1 MKIKILIPIFN
12 DWNSV
17 KLLIKNIDIAIK
29 DINAD
34 FSVII
39 VNDASTQ
46 EKPDNILSF
55 RNLKSIKIINMI
67 SNRGHG
73 RCNAAGLKYIYE
85 KEDFDYVLPMDGDGE
100 DRPEEIVQFV
110 EKIIK
115 NPNISVVGKR
125 VKRSENNIFK
135 FCYEVHKIIT
145 YIFTGKLI
153 RFGHFTCIP
162 KSVVKKMI
170 NEKATWNCYSAS
182 LVKITKIRDSIPSIR
197 GKRYFDLSKMSFYN
211 LITHSLSIIS
221 VFKTN
226 VIIRSLGFIILY
238 SLIIQNNFSI
248 ITSFPIVLIIIF
260 NILILKLS
268 QRENMQEYD
277 KCLEN
282 ISDID
287 VVKND

>member
-100 DRPEEIVQFV
+100 DRPDEIVQFV
-110 EKIIK
+110 EKITK

-282 ISDID
+282 ISDIY

>member
-100 DRPEEIVQFV
+100 DRPDEIVQFV

>member
-17 KLLIKNIDIAIK
+17 RLLITNIDKVIS

-100 DRPEEIVQFV
+100 DRPDEIVQFV
-110 EKIIK
+110 EKITK

-135 FCYEVHKIIT
+135 DR
-145 YIFTGKLI
+145 L
-153 RFGHFTCIP
+153 
-162 KSVVKKMI
+162 
-170 NEKATWNCYSAS
+170 A
-182 LVKITKIRDSIPSIR
+182 L
-197 GKRYFDLSKMSFYN
+197 
-211 LITHSLSIIS
+211 
-221 VFKTN
+221 FK
-226 VIIRSLGFIILY
+226 
-238 SLIIQNNFSI
+238 
-248 ITSFPIVLIIIF
+248 P
-260 NILILKLS
+260 
-268 QRENMQEYD
+268 
-277 KCLEN
+277 
-282 ISDID
+282 
-287 VVKND
+287 

>member
-100 DRPEEIVQFV
+100 DRPDEIVQFV
-110 EKIIK
+110 EKITK

-282 ISDID
+282 ISDIEI
-287 VVKND
+287 VKND

>member
-55 RNLKSIKIINMI
+55 RSLKSIKIINMI

-100 DRPEEIVQFV
+100 DRPDEIVQFV

>member
-260 NILILKLS
+260 IIVILKLS
-268 QRENMQEYD
+268 QRESMEEYD

-282 ISDID
+282 ISDVEI
-287 VVKND
+287 VKK